1 MSTKVFV
8 NLPVKDL
15 NKTKIA
21 KEAKIDYDEEH
32 DILYL
37 YSGEK
42 AKDSIEID
50 KFVIDISADN
60 RIVGV
65 EIFDASVLLS
75 KMSGFGINKEN
86 LSDVRGAKMQ
96 SYQSKELFY
105 VLVFLTLK
113 VDGVER
119 EINLQVP
126 APTAVMVKTR

>member
-1 MSTKVFV
+1 M
-8 NLPVKDL
+8 
-15 NKTKIA
+15 A